1 MQKKLSQWATE
12 EPTKRFVDLY
22 SLLCNPLWL
31 RVAHQKV
38 NANQGRET
46 AGIDGQS
53 MRDFNAD
60 LEGNLE
66 RLRQLLRAKTFE
78 PLPVRRVYIPK
89 SNGKKRPL
97 GIPGIRDRIVQEA
110 LRMILEPIWEAD
122 FSKYSYGFRPNRS
135 TYNAIAHIA
144 NRLTGRSGEMYQ
156 WVIEGDIASYFD
168 TIPHR
173 RLIKGIKRRVAD
185 RNIRDLLWKFL
196 RAGVMYQG
204 KYAETLTGTPQ
215 GGIIT
220 PPTKLQTFF
229 FGVRIVRVRID
240 PKHDIDLIPGYFH
253 PLHQGPDEIPL
264 ARPVGCLQSA
274 VDFGRKLFESAN
286 NQL

>member
-135 TYNAIAHIA
+135 TYDAISYLY
-144 NRLTGRSGEMYQ
+144 NMLTGSSGATYQ

-168 TIPHR
+168 P
-173 RLIKGIKRRVAD
+173 A
-185 RNIRDLLWKFL
+185 
-196 RAGVMYQG
+196 
-204 KYAETLTGTPQ
+204 
-215 GGIIT
+215 
-220 PPTKLQTFF
+220 
-229 FGVRIVRVRID
+229 
-240 PKHDIDLIPGYFH
+240 
-253 PLHQGPDEIPL
+253 
-264 ARPVGCLQSA
+264 C
-274 VDFGRKLFESAN
+274 
-286 NQL
+286 